1 MKWAI
6 AQLIKQGS
14 QIFEIDEL
22 VDFSD
27 VVKHHDEIRKLSKV
41 KVTGT
46 GQLQGKKVVF
56 NLHIEGTMTLP
67 CALTLEDV
75 DYPFTFNYEDSIQP
89 VLSTNQIISCS
100 TDEKSL
106 HMMPIIQQLFASPI
120 QTPNLSLLQNDN
132 PDYTSS
138 TFYTPSDI
146 RSSNS
151 QKSSIKLCFHS

>member
-14 QIFEIDEL
+14 QVFEINEL

-27 VVKHHDEIRKLSKV
+27 VVKNHDEIRDLSKI

-56 NLHIEGTMTLP
+56 NLTIEGTMILP

-75 DYPFTFNYEDSIQP
+75 EYPFSIDT
-89 VLSTNQIISCS
+89 VEI
-100 TDEKSL
+100 
-106 HMMPIIQQLFASPI
+106 FV
-120 QTPNLSLLQNDN
+120 
-132 PDYTSS
+132 
-138 TFYTPSDI
+138 
-146 RSSNS
+146 
-151 QKSSIKLCFHS
+151 

>member
-46 GQLQGKKVVF
+46 GQLQGKKVKLRIV
-56 NLHIEGTMTLP
+56 
-67 CALTLEDV
+67 
-75 DYPFTFNYEDSIQP
+75 
-89 VLSTNQIISCS
+89 
-100 TDEKSL
+100 
-106 HMMPIIQQLFASPI
+106 
-120 QTPNLSLLQNDN
+120 
-132 PDYTSS
+132 
-138 TFYTPSDI
+138 
-146 RSSNS
+146 
-151 QKSSIKLCFHS
+151 IKP